1 MGTILIFF
9 FGILLAL
16 NLPIAFVLAAA
27 SLVAMFVK
35 GNSLLMVPQMFVGG
49 IQSYILMAVPLF
61 MLAGALMNEAG
72 TTDRIFRFARA
83 IVGHLAGGLA
93 HVNVIGSLIF
103 SGMSGSAVAAS
114 SGLGTIEIKA
124 MKDQGYDP
132 GFSAAI
138 TAASSTIGPIFP
150 PSIPMVVFG
159 GLANVSIGKLFLGG
173 VIPGLMMALYLMV
186 AIVLI
191 SRRRNYPKDKR
202 ASRGELAASFK
213 ESFLALL
220 MPVIVLG
227 GILGGIFTPTEAAA
241 VASFYALVLGIFVY
255 RSLSLKALPRIFA
268 NVAVNTAVVMLIIAA
283 TSPFKWIIAFEK
295 VPEAIYLALSQVT
308 SSPIILLLIL
318 NLAFLGLG
326 CIMENTAIIILSV
339 PILLPIIKHFGLDPV
354 HFGVVMILNLMIG
367 LITPPIGLCLFTTST
382 IAQISMETL
391 LKEIKIFFFALI
403 AVLLTITYFPEFV
416 VWLPNW
422 MLGKF

>member
-1 MGTILIFF
+1 MGTILIFL

-16 NLPIAFVLAAA
+16 NLPIAFVLAGA
-27 SLVAMFVK
+27 SLVAMLLK
-35 GNSLLMVPQMFVGG
+35 GHSLLMVPQMFVGG

-103 SGMSGSAVAAS
+103 SGMSGSAVADS

-173 VIPGLMMALYLMV
+173 IIPGLMMALYLMV

-191 SRRRNYPKDKR
+191 SRRRNYPRDKR
-202 ASRGELAASFK
+202 ATRGEFVASFK

-220 MPVIVLG
+220 MPVLVLG

-241 VASFYALVLGIFVY
+241 VASIYALILGIFVY
-255 RSLSLKALPRIFA
+255 RTLSLKALPRIFA
-268 NVAVNTAVVMLIIAA
+268 TVAVNTAVVMLIIAA

-339 PILLPIIKHFGLDPV
+339 PILLPIIKHFDLDPV

-367 LITPPIGLCLFTTST
+367 LITPPIGLCLFTTCT

-391 LKEIKIFFFALI
+391 LKEIKIFFLALI

-422 MLGKF
+422 ILGKF

>member
-1 MGTILIFF
+1 
-9 FGILLAL
+9 
-16 NLPIAFVLAAA
+16 
-27 SLVAMFVK
+27 
-35 GNSLLMVPQMFVGG
+35 
-49 IQSYILMAVPLF
+49 
-61 MLAGALMNEAG
+61 
-72 TTDRIFRFARA
+72 
-83 IVGHLAGGLA
+83 
-93 HVNVIGSLIF
+93 
-103 SGMSGSAVAAS
+103 
-114 SGLGTIEIKA
+114 
-124 MKDQGYDP
+124 
-132 GFSAAI
+132 
-138 TAASSTIGPIFP
+138 
-150 PSIPMVVFG
+150 
-159 GLANVSIGKLFLGG
+159 
-173 VIPGLMMALYLMV
+173 MALYLMV

-191 SRRRNYPKDKR
+191 SRRRNYPRDKR
-202 ASRGELAASFK
+202 ATRGEFVASFK
-213 ESFLALL
+213 DAFLALL

-241 VASFYALVLGIFVY
+241 VASIYALILGIFVY
-255 RSLSLKALPRIFA
+255 RTLSLKALPRIFA
-268 NVAVNTAVVMLIIAA
+268 TVAVNTAVVMLIIAA

-367 LITPPIGLCLFTTST
+367 LITPPIGLCLFTTCT

-391 LKEIKIFFFALI
+391 LKEIKIFFLALI

-422 MLGKF
+422 ILGKF

>member
-103 SGMSGSAVAAS
+103 SGMSGSAVADS